1 MKAGPIEK
9 VLQALDEL
17 GKIIKAQESLIADK
31 DRRIDECRLENN
43 RNIKD
48 IVALESNVDACSSR
62 NASDADRIAGLTL
75 QVDNLNDEL
84 KWVYDNSNEQH
95 ILKRVAKIVP
105 PEDR

>member
-31 DRRIDECRLENN
+31 DRRIDESRLEN
-43 RNIKD
+43 K
-48 IVALESNVDACSSR
+48 ALRRYEKIRPLVK
-62 NASDADRIAGLTL
+62 IFGLTIDEL
-75 QVDNLNDEL
+75 TDEL

-95 ILKRVAKIVP
+95 ILDRVAKIVP

>member
-31 DRRIDECRLENN
+31 DRRIDESRLEN
-43 RNIKD
+43 K
-48 IVALESNVDACSSR
+48 ALRRYEKIRPLVK
-62 NASDADRIAGLTL
+62 IFGLTIDEL
-75 QVDNLNDEL
+75 TDEL
-84 KWVYDNSNEQH
+84 KWVYDNCNEQH
-95 ILKRVAKIVP
+95 ILDRVAKIVP